1 MKGPEDFGT
10 SEQSSRDFVTWP
22 LMHQRMAFYA
32 GVYVPKVGFTLS
44 PGEVS
49 EYKALIQKG
58 IDYELTR
65 IEKGGLPKALT
76 LQYLR
81 SLGDRKQKD

>member
-1 MKGPEDFGT
+1 MNREAQECEHSFL
-10 SEQSSRDFVTWP
+10 TWP
-22 LMHQRMAFYA
+22 VAHQRMAFYA

-49 EYKALIQKG
+49 EWKALIQDG
-58 IDYELTR
+58 IDYETVR

-81 SLGDRKQKD
+81 SLGDGKQEDGP

>member
-1 MKGPEDFGT
+1 MEAKLGITDAEYK
-10 SEQSSRDFVTWP
+10 TWP
-22 LMHQRMAFYA
+22 
-32 GVYVPKVGFTLS
+32 VYIPRVGFTLS

-49 EYKALIQKG
+49 EWKALIQDG

-81 SLGDRKQKD
+81 SLGDGKQKD

>member
-1 MKGPEDFGT
+1 MANHVATEVSFAHVSVAD
-10 SEQSSRDFVTWP
+10 
-22 LMHQRMAFYA
+22 LAFYA
-32 GVYVPKVGFTLS
+32 KVWSPKTEFTLS

-49 EYKALIQKG
+49 EWKALIQKG

-76 LQYLR
+76 LEYLR
-81 SLGDRKQKD
+81 RISGDGKQEN

>member
-1 MKGPEDFGT
+1 MQTQEDFK
-10 SEQSSRDFVTWP
+10 SWP
-22 LMHQRMAFYA
+22 IMWQRMAFYA
-32 GVYVPKVGFTLS
+32 KVWNPRTEFTLS

-49 EYKALIQKG
+49 EWKALIQKG

-76 LQYLR
+76 LEYLR
-81 SLGDRKQKD
+81 SICERSSLPQEDFRRR

>member
-1 MKGPEDFGT
+1 MDS
-10 SEQSSRDFVTWP
+10 SELCSRQQLLTWP

-32 GVYVPKVGFTLS
+32 GVYVPKMGFTLS

-49 EYKALIQKG
+49 EWKALIQDG

-81 SLGDRKQKD
+81 SLGDKINKD